1 MSPLLLAVPPEPEE
15 EFVNRDLSDLRE
27 SLHALDLVF
36 FDGHLGDANVAVKW
50 MRWKKATVSHEFVYA
65 TYLQNVIQINRA
77 LAWHWVP
84 EYVVMATLY
93 HEALHHIVGMDHDL
107 AFTFAEQRY
116 PHFAASQVW
125 EAHNIQK
132 LLSAPR
138 PF

>member
-1 MSPLLLAVPPEPEE
+1 MIEVGGTEE
-15 EFVNRDLSDLRE
+15 HANRDVSDLRE

-36 FDGHLGDANVAVKW
+36 FDGQLDDVGVKVKW
-50 MRWKKATVSHEFVYA
+50 MRWRPMIESPFIYA
-65 TYLQNVIQINRA
+65 TYLNNVIEVNRA

-93 HEALHHIVGMDHDL
+93 HEALHHVVGMDHDL

-125 EAHNIQK
+125 EACNLQR
-132 LLSAPR
+132 LRTAPR